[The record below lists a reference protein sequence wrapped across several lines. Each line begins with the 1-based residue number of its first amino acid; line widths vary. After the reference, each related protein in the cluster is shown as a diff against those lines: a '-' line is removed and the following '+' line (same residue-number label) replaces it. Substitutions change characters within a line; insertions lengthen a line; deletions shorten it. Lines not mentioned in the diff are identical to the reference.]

1 MRRRG
6 WHLLWLDLSW
16 MHVSSAGGTPRVN
29 PCAPVWQ
36 GRMCTLMKRQGPSLT
51 YLEEVRQHMGRLP
64 AIDPATRTLL
74 VCGYP
79 NVGKSSFM
87 NKVGVLDYCSSPPL
101 ARALITP

>member
-1 MRRRG
+1 
-6 WHLLWLDLSW
+6 
-16 MHVSSAGGTPRVN
+16 
-29 PCAPVWQ
+29 
-36 GRMCTLMKRQGPSLT
+36 MCTLMKRQGPSLT

-87 NKVGVLDYCSSPPL
+87 NKVTSPLPSPPPPPHTQPHTCPQI
-101 ARALITP
+101 RKCIKTSALLSGLRGGRLWSD

>member
-1 MRRRG
+1 
-6 WHLLWLDLSW
+6 
-16 MHVSSAGGTPRVN
+16 
-29 PCAPVWQ
+29 
-36 GRMCTLMKRQGPSLT
+36 MCTLMKRQGPSLK

-87 NKVGVLDYCSSPPL
+87 NKVSNHFLRWELTESQLCIVLQTFRN
-101 ARALITP
+101 AKAF